1 MGLARTWQ
9 GDFAQGD
16 RLAAESCRVA
26 REHGLLTPLIRGLWA
41 HGIALTSAGAFD
53 AALLSLEEGLAKA
66 EKVGDEALIPRLLNT
81 TGWLFAECENHAR
94 SIEFNL
100 AGAEQARARRHAIGL
115 EMTAYALVN
124 LGDTYL
130 GRRDLAAARE
140 AFEEA
145 RHIAEDPRT
154 LEWMK
159 WRYTIHLLVSLGE
172 LAVASGDPGSA
183 AGFAERS
190 LDLADATS
198 SPKYQIRNW
207 RLKALVAVH
216 RQQFMEAEA
225 ALQRALRIAQQTG
238 NPPELWKTQIAL
250 GRLQTDRGR
259 QEAAQRSY
267 AAARRTIDRVLS
279 QLADSELRASLRNA
293 DTVKEAYEFSSAG

>member
-1 MGLARTWQ
+1 
-9 GDFAQGD
+9 
-16 RLAAESCRVA
+16 
-26 REHGLLTPLIRGLWA
+26 
-41 HGIALTSAGAFD
+41 
-53 AALLSLEEGLAKA
+53 
-66 EKVGDEALIPRLLNT
+66 
-81 TGWLFAECENHAR
+81 
-94 SIEFNL
+94 
-100 AGAEQARARRHAIGL
+100 
-115 EMTAYALVN
+115 
-124 LGDTYL
+124 
-130 GRRDLAAARE
+130 
-140 AFEEA
+140 
-145 RHIAEDPRT
+145 
-154 LEWMK
+154 MK

-190 LDLADATS
+190 LGLADATS